1 MRWWYAGLV
10 AVSKRRVTFH
20 VFYVFVC
27 DDERTVAR
35 HELFS
40 LQSRRGG
47 GLRLTLRQVYT
58 DEGWIRSACC
68 LPVHGRCGGA
78 SQSQDQEKKRA
89 TA

>member
-47 GLRLTLRQVYT
+47 GTEADVTAGSYRRGMDPTCMLLTSSWKV
-58 DEGWIRSACC
+58 
-68 LPVHGRCGGA
+68 
-78 SQSQDQEKKRA
+78 
-89 TA
+89 